1 MSEVG
6 HDLHSEFPADR
17 DILMLLKRESARFQL
32 IAEQHHRLVQEIHRI
47 EAGLAPSSDVRLEDL
62 KKQRLAILDEVA
74 GHISLHK
81 AA

>member
-17 DILMLLKRESARFQL
+17 EILLLLKRESGHFQTL
-32 IAEQHHRLVQEIHRI
+32 SQRHHDLTHEIYRI
-47 EAGLAPSSDVRLEDL
+47 EAGLDAASDGRLEEL

-74 GHISLHK
+74 GLIALKK